1 MLRAQMGWNKKKP
14 INKTSDVVLNA
25 IKRNVLPCSN
35 LSGSFGL
42 FLRCGGTYLFGAEV
56 GCELPCK
63 SRPANCK
70 TNKTFQ
76 RSPHICSTFDRS
88 LAVKWQRTQKGYG
101 TRWISRS
108 RFIFFFLCLNL
119 VDDGARRD
127 TDFLTCCSRPDPFW
141 LGTLLILFVNRRQW
155 MRCCTCESG

>member
-1 MLRAQMGWNKKKP
+1 MKSTNNYQNSIINLYTHTYITKKWRTKESMLRAQMGWNKKKP

-108 RFIFFFLCLNL
+108 RFNFFFC
-119 VDDGARRD
+119 A
-127 TDFLTCCSRPDPFW
+127 LT
-141 LGTLLILFVNRRQW
+141 
-155 MRCCTCESG
+155 